1 MRDRNIVSYKTSKND
16 YVRKKNRISH
26 GFTDRNYNSFDVQDK
41 YHKPTYVQ
49 DQYCK
54 MDIVESI
61 IFGQFGYP
69 IFEGI
74 FSLHN

>member
-1 MRDRNIVSYKTSKND
+1 
-16 YVRKKNRISH
+16 
-26 GFTDRNYNSFDVQDK
+26 
-41 YHKPTYVQ
+41 
-49 DQYCK
+49 

-74 FSLHN
+74 FTLHT